1 MDTHRFFASREIHA
15 VKGEIL
21 TIMYC
26 VDDMTQYAVAIET
39 FEGKRWMVLYK
50 GGGRTFWTRFLLCR
64 SVEPSIWQAIVG
76 ADDSCV
82 EDVYLVDGDPENK
95 VVVVEL
101 VGQER
106 WVRVLRTSTVS
117 PLADTVLLLKFGS
130 RELRGMVRMLEDLRG
145 VDEGDE
151 EVAELGSLGSTDDE
165 IEDP

>member
-1 MDTHRFFASREIHA
+1 MDTHRFLASREIHA

-26 VDDMTQYAVAIET
+26 VDDMTRYAVAIET
-39 FEGKRWMVLYK
+39 FEGKQWMVLYK
-50 GGGRTFWTRFLLCR
+50 GGGRTFWTQFLLCR

-117 PLADTVLLLKFGS
+117 PLADTVLLLKFGR

-145 VDEGDE
+145 ADEGDE
-151 EVAELGSLGSTDDE
+151 EAAELGSLGSTDDE